1 MLVFLFFYL
10 GIFFVC
16 LGLHSAVSPFFPF
29 HFCCSAIGFRR
40 VFRQSAQKAQRHEKS
55 ISIDLFF
62 SFCSLPRSKSFFSN
76 SCKISA
82 TPILLLT
89 LISVAPSP
97 SDKRRDDSS
106 AHAHTHT
113 HEFRFH
119 SVGGG
124 ASAKFPLFNSVRQVC
139 VHFHHRQTFV
149 FAHSPRETL
158 KSSSFGVR

>member
-1 MLVFLFFYL
+1 M
-10 GIFFVC
+10 C

-29 HFCCSAIGFRR
+29 HFRCSAIGFRR

-113 HEFRFH
+113 RISISFGRRRGFCEISFVQFGAP
-119 SVGGG
+119 SVCAFS
-124 ASAKFPLFNSVRQVC
+124 ASADICFCTLATRNIEILFVWR
-139 VHFHHRQTFV
+139 
-149 FAHSPRETL
+149 
-158 KSSSFGVR
+158 